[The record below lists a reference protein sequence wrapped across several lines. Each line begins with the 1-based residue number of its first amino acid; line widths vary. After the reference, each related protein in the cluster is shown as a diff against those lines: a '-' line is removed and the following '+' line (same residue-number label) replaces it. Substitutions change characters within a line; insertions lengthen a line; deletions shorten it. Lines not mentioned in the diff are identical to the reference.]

1 MQQSKLLCPKLSN
14 DKRDTGNVA
23 ARPVETGDE
32 AELNRVAAACVDDR
46 DRRSRRLGYDCR
58 GGVSSDHRHLTAYQI
73 GCEVGQS
80 VGLILRPAILDRH
93 ILALD
98 EGGFTKALAEC
109 GQIPCTIDRRRAA
122 EEPDHRHRRLL
133 RPRRERPRHCRATEQ
148 RDELASF
155 HVSYDSGLMFAA
167 RTTLLHFSV
176 SSAMSLPKSAG
187 EPGSTV
193 PPDSAIRALILGSVR
208 AALVSWL
215 SLSMTPAGVPLG
227 APRPNQTH
235 WVKRPEGASITSSTR
250 TRNDSGIVRPSAL
263 AV

>member
-1 MQQSKLLCPKLSN
+1 MRQR
-14 DKRDTGNVA
+14 RDGGNQ
-23 ARPVETGDE
+23 
-32 AELNRVAAACVDDR
+32 
-46 DRRSRRLGYDCR
+46 RRNNKQC
-58 GGVSSDHRHLTAYQI
+58 
-73 GCEVGQS
+73 
-80 VGLILRPAILDRH
+80 
-93 ILALD
+93 
-98 EGGFTKALAEC
+98 
-109 GQIPCTIDRRRAA
+109 
-122 EEPDHRHRRLL
+122 
-133 RPRRERPRHCRATEQ
+133 RERPRRPAAEQ
-148 RDELASF
+148 RYELASF
-155 HVSYDSGLMFAA
+155 HVSYDSGLMVAA

-250 TRNDSGIVRPSAL
+250 SRNDSGIVRPSAL
-263 AV
+263 AVVRLMTRSNLVGCSTGMSPGLAPRRILST